1 MYIAAMPLNPGTRLG
16 PYEIVAPLGAGGMGE
31 VYRAR
36 DTRLDRDVA
45 VKVLPQHLSS
55 NADVR
60 ARFER
65 EARAVSSLNHPHICT
80 LFDVGREG
88 ETDYLVMELIEGESL
103 ADRLRKG
110 ALPAADSLRI
120 GEQIAAALERAH
132 RAGVVHRDLK
142 PGNIMLP
149 KSGAKLMDFGL
160 ARAGSGAGGASS
172 ASPLTQSPT
181 VAAPLTAEGAIVGTV
196 QYMAPEQLQGNEA
209 DARSDLWAL
218 GCVLHEM
225 VSGQPAFA
233 GANPASLIASIL
245 KETPRPLA
253 ELVPLAPPALDRVV
267 RQCLAKDPDERWQ
280 TASDLRR
287 ELAWIAEPGSSAALR
302 AQSSQGAAIAPSRG
316 RERMAWTLAT
326 VAAIVAAGALAML
339 AFSASHVAL
348 EPTINEVTYRPSAI
362 FRAAYGPDGKTIVYS
377 AATEG
382 NLPRLYVLRPE
393 TPQPQ
398 AFGEPGT
405 HLLSISSQGELA
417 VLTGA
422 QWSGH
427 RLFHGTLARMP
438 LGGGTPR
445 EVLENVRDAAWAPDG
460 AQLAIIRDVAG
471 KDHLEYPIGHLLC
484 ESDGYMSDLR
494 ISPAG
499 DKIAFFDHPTRF
511 DDRGSLNVVDL
522 QGKKTMLSDGYWG
535 EEGIAWA
542 RDGKEVIFS
551 GSKSGSGWTI
561 YAITLQGK
569 QRMAL
574 QSAGGQTIHDVSAS
588 GQWLTSRD
596 HQSWGVFARTPANAE
611 DADDSWL
618 DESLYPF
625 LSHDAKVIAFTEQ
638 GRVGGNN
645 YVSCLRKLDGS
656 DVVRLGE
663 GLTWDVSADGKKVV
677 SMVSSPPQIVVY
689 PTGAGEPLRLERGGI
704 ENYGVDGHFMT
715 GADSVF
721 FYANEPGR
729 APRYFVQGVA
739 GGKPRAVTPEGTSN
753 GVISPDHH
761 FVLAKS
767 ADGRFMVYPLV
778 GGEPRAVPALGAVD
792 HVCGISA
799 DGRAVF
805 AQVMGPVP
813 AAVDRID
820 LATSQR
826 RPFKSVAP
834 LDRVGLLGVFVT
846 SVTDDERSYAY
857 WTWSLRSTLYTVDWE
872 KPQ

>member
-1 MYIAAMPLNPGTRLG
+1 MPLTPGTRLG

-55 NADVR
+55 NTDVR

-80 LFDVGREG
+80 LFDVGRDG

-110 ALPAADSLRI
+110 ALPTADALRI

-142 PGNIMLP
+142 PGNIMLA

-160 ARAGSGAGGASS
+160 ARATPGAGGISS

-196 QYMAPEQLQGNEA
+196 QYMAPEQLQGSEA

-287 ELAWIAEPGSSAALR
+287 ELAWIAEQGSSASLR
-302 AQSSQGAAIAPSRG
+302 AQSGQVAGIAPRG
-316 RERMAWTLAT
+316 SRERMAWTLAA
-326 VAAIVAAGALAML
+326 VAAVIAAGALAML

-348 EPTINEVTYRPSAI
+348 EPTITEVTYRPSAI

-382 NLPRLYVLRPE
+382 NEPRLYVLRPE

-405 HLLSISSQGELA
+405 HLLSVSSQGELA

-422 QWSGH
+422 QWTGH
-427 RLFHGTLARMP
+427 RLFQGTLARMP

-445 EVLENVRDAAWAPDG
+445 EVLEKVRDATWAPDG

-494 ISPAG
+494 FSPGG

-522 QGKKTMLSDGYWG
+522 KAKKTMLSDGYWG

-569 QRMAL
+569 RRVAM

-611 DADDSWL
+611 DTDNSWL

-625 LSHDAKVIAFTEQ
+625 LSQDAKVIAFTEQ

-704 ENYGVDGHFMT
+704 ENYGVDGHFMA

-739 GGKPRAVTPEGTSN
+739 GGMPRAVTPEGTSN
-753 GVISPDHH
+753 GMISPDHH

-767 ADGRFMVYPLV
+767 AEGRFMVYPLA
-778 GGEPRAVPALGAVD
+778 GGEPRAVPGLGAAD
-792 HVCGISA
+792 HLCGISA

-813 AAVDRID
+813 ASVDRID
-820 LATSQR
+820 LTTGKRQ
-826 RPFKSVAP
+826 PFKSIAP
-834 LDRVGLLGVFVT
+834 PDRVGLLGVFVT
-846 SVTDDERSYAY
+846 SITDDERSYAY

-872 KPQ
+872 KPR